1 MAGSNTFGG
10 TIKLEGE
17 KAYREALKQINSN
30 LRVLASEMV
39 EVIVVNHS
47 DNEMLDI
54 ASTRTTMKIF
64 HSLVHFFHRQ
74 LKGVFALNHEKSAFY
89 PMKMVPHFKDYLWGG
104 QNLRKFNKL
113 SSSQTMA
120 ETWELS
126 TNENELSFVGSGQYK
141 GFSLRDVIKV
151 DPQAVLGGNLVK
163 DLPIIV
169 KLIDAAKD
177 LSIQVHP
184 STEDESLMPGISG
197 KSELWYVVDC
207 KPGAFVYCGFNR
219 DTTWN
224 EVKTRAQN
232 GTICEILNKVAVAKG
247 NSLFVPAKTIHALGS
262 GIVVAEVQQNSDTT
276 FRVFDYNRVDKD
288 GNLRQLHLDKAIKI
302 LNFEKTNI
310 EDLIQ
315 RELTRFKCDFFEV
328 TNVKVLDEM
337 SIHSD
342 KKRFQA
348 LLFLSGSGNIIY
360 NEEKFGFSI
369 GDCYFIPAEIERY
382 KVKGCCQFLLVEV

>member
-1 MAGSNTFGG
+1 M
-10 TIKLEGE
+10 
-17 KAYREALKQINSN
+17 
-30 LRVLASEMV
+30 
-39 EVIVVNHS
+39 
-47 DNEMLDI
+47 
-54 ASTRTTMKIF
+54 
-64 HSLVHFFHRQ
+64 
-74 LKGVFALNHEKSAFY
+74 NHEKSAFY
-89 PMKMVPHFKDYLWGG
+89 PMKMSPHFKDYPWGG
-104 QNLRKFNKL
+104 QALRKFNKL
-113 SSSQTMA
+113 SSLQILA
-120 ETWELS
+120 ESWELS
-126 TNENELSFVGSGQYK
+126 TNKNGLSSVANGQYK
-141 GFSLRDVIKV
+141 NLSLLEVIKMA
-151 DPQAVLGGNLVK
+151 PQATLGDTSNEEV
-163 DLPIIV
+163 PIIV
-169 KLIDAAKD
+169 KLIDAERD

-184 STEDESLMPGISG
+184 STEDESLIPGISG

-207 KPGAFVYCGFNR
+207 KPDAFVYCGFNR
-219 DTTWN
+219 DTTGD

-247 NSLFVPAKTIHALGS
+247 NGIFVPAKTIHALGS
-262 GIVVAEVQQNSDTT
+262 GVVVAEVQQNSDTT

-288 GNLRQLHLDKAIKI
+288 GILRQLHLDKAIKI

-382 KVKGCCQFLLVEV
+382 KVKGCCQFLLIEV